1 MAVTGLTEAQAIERR
16 RQGQG
21 NNLRVS
27 TSRSY
32 GEIIRANVFNFVNI
46 ILFTIGAAMVLI
58 GRVGDAV
65 TSVGLI
71 LINVLI
77 GVVQEIRAKRQLDH
91 IALLTRPR
99 VTVLRD
105 GAERTVDPSELVL
118 GDVIALR
125 PGDQMVVDGTL
136 LEGQLE
142 ADEALL
148 TGEADLIRKGP
159 GDTLLS
165 GSFCVSG
172 SGYMEATQVGAESF
186 ANKLTSSARKF
197 EIALTPLQREINFV
211 LRLLMLLAGFL
222 GLLFL
227 ISFAIASI
235 PLVRQV
241 QAAAIIAGL
250 VPNGLFFMVILAYAI
265 GALRIVRRGAL
276 VQQTNAVEALS
287 NVTVLCTDKTGTLTA
302 NRINYDDAWPI
313 GIDKAELEQIAG
325 DMASSAAAN
334 NKTGEAILK
343 ALGGQKRVPVAE
355 VPFSSALKWSGLAFR
370 DPDRQGVYV
379 MGAPEMLQQHVTL
392 SADALAKQAEWA
404 EQGFRVLVV
413 AHNPD
418 AWVLHDAEAKPVL
431 PPLQP
436 LGLLRFSDELRPH
449 LKETLDELITNGI
462 ELKII
467 SGDNPR
473 TVASLAK
480 QAGFQGELKYV
491 SGVDLAEMSEGQF
504 AQAVEENN
512 VFGRITPEQKERIV
526 DTLRSQGH
534 YVAMIGDGVN
544 DVLSLKKADMGIA
557 MESGSSATRAVADMV
572 LLGDSFEALPPA
584 FTEGQRIINGM
595 SDILRLFLTRVL
607 YSALLIISTAIIG
620 LGFPFLPKHNA
631 LIVLLSVG
639 IPTIGLALWAR
650 PGPLRKR
657 SLLAEIAHFVV
668 PAAFSVL
675 VFGLLVYIGAFYG
688 AVTQWVDVEVTPE
701 AIRSLEEFAGV
712 DNTVLR
718 ADNFVLEAAQLTA
731 QTALTVFTSL
741 AGLTL
746 VVFVEPPTSAWV
758 GGDVYSGDKRP
769 TIMAALLL
777 LAFIAVLAYAPL
789 RNFFELMPLP
799 LEGYVLIALL
809 AGVWA
814 IMLRLIWRHR
824 WLERFLQIDLSAP
837 AAPARKAA

>member
-1 MAVTGLTEAQAIERR
+1 MAVVGLTDAQASERR

-21 NNLRVS
+21 NDVRLS

-32 GEIIRANVFNFVNI
+32 GEIIRANIFNFVNI
-46 ILFTIGAAMVLI
+46 ILFTIGAAMILI
-58 GRVGDAV
+58 GRLGDAV

-71 LINVLI
+71 LVNVLI
-77 GVVQEIRAKRQLDH
+77 GVAQEIRAKRQLDR

-99 VTVLRD
+99 VTIVRN
-105 GAERTVDPSELVL
+105 GEERSVDPSELVL
-118 GDVIALR
+118 GDVIAVR
-125 PGDQMVVDGTL
+125 PGDQIVVDGEL
-136 LEGQLE
+136 LEGELE

-148 TGEADLIRKGP
+148 TGEADLIRKKP

-172 SGYMEATQVGAESF
+172 AGYMEATRVGEDSF
-186 ANKLTSSARKF
+186 ANKLTTSARRF

-250 VPNGLFFMVILAYAI
+250 IPNGLFFMVILAYAI

-302 NRINYDDAWPI
+302 NRINYDDAWPV
-313 GIDKAELEQIAG
+313 GLDKAELEQIAA

-334 NKTGEAILK
+334 NKTGEAIVK
-343 ALGGQKRVPVAE
+343 ALGGTKRTAVDE
-355 VPFSSALKWSGLAFR
+355 VPFSSALKWSAIAFDDR
-370 DPDRQGVYV
+370 DRRGVYV
-379 MGAPEMLQQHVTL
+379 MGAPEMLLKHVSL
-392 SADALAKQAEWA
+392 PPEALARQQEWA
-404 EQGFRVLVV
+404 DQGFRVLVV

-418 AWVLHDAEAKPVL
+418 VLSLHDADGEPAL

-449 LKETLDELITNGI
+449 LKETLNAFISNGI

-467 SGDNPR
+467 SGDNPH
-473 TVASLAK
+473 TVASLAR
-480 QAGFQGELKYV
+480 QAGFTGELAFV
-491 SGVDLAEMSEGQF
+491 SGVDLAEMDESEF
-504 AQAVEENN
+504 DRAVRENV

-526 DTLRSQGH
+526 DALRAQGH

-557 MESGSSATRAVADMV
+557 MESGSSATRAVADMI
-572 LLGDSFEALPPA
+572 LIGDSFEALPPA

-607 YSALLIISTAIIG
+607 YSALLIVSTAIIG

-650 PGPLRKR
+650 PGPLRRR

-668 PAAFSVL
+668 PAGLSVL
-675 VFGLLVYIGAFYG
+675 VFGLVVYIGTFYG
-688 AVTQWVDVEVTPE
+688 TVIQWLDVEVTPE
-701 AIRSLEEFAGV
+701 AMRQFTEFAGI
-712 DNTVLR
+712 DNSVLQ
-718 ADNFVLEAAQLTA
+718 ASDFVLEVAQLTA
-731 QTALTVFTSL
+731 QTALAVFTTL

-746 VVFVEPPTSAWV
+746 VVFVEPPTDVWV

-769 TIMAALLL
+769 TLMAALLL
-777 LAFIAVLAYAPL
+777 LVFIAVLAIEPA
-789 RNFFELMPLP
+789 RTFFELAPLP
-799 LEGYVLIALL
+799 LEGYVLIALMT
-809 AGVWA
+809 AIWA
-814 IMLRLIWRHR
+814 MVLRLAWRHR
-824 WLERFLQIDLSAP
+824 WLERFLQIDLSPLP
-837 AAPARKAA
+837 AVEGKAA